1 METSG
6 IREMRDGDFRGK
18 HGASGTSPSNEGWVR
33 ALGPFKLAAQYA
45 AKGLTGAALNA
56 AISDHMARELAIG
69 PSVEVLA
76 DPDNR
81 VTLARDQL
89 DPLGLPRPRI
99 HFSWGRY
106 EEEGAKVAME
116 YVLGLMNALGATDV
130 QRLGPSTDSAVMGGT
145 CRMGDDPK
153 TSVVDRNLRS
163 HDHPNLYLI
172 GSATFPTITAS
183 PPTLT
188 IAAFALRAGLAIR
201 TGLAGG

>member
-1 METSG
+1 
-6 IREMRDGDFRGK
+6 MRYGDFRGM

-33 ALGPFKLAAQYA
+33 ALGPFKLAQKFA
-45 AKGLTGAALNA
+45 ATGLHGAALNA
-56 AISDHMARELAIG
+56 AISDHMSRELAIG
-69 PSVEVLA
+69 PSVEVLP

-99 HFSWGRY
+99 QFKWGRY
-106 EEEGAKVAME
+106 EQDGAKVAMD
-116 YVLGLMNALGATDV
+116 YVRGLMNALGATDV

-145 CRMGDDPK
+145 CRMGNDAR
-153 TSVVDRNLRS
+153 TSVVDRNLRT
-163 HDHPNLYLI
+163 HDHPNLYLV

-188 IAAFALRAGLAIR
+188 IAAFAMRAGLQIR
-201 TGLAGG
+201 SDLQSS